1 MRGTYDTPK
10 RSHVIKTRLDD
21 EEYKFFLLKCK
32 AYGMN
37 QSEMIRTSLDKLV
50 INPVIKFSPVNKELL
65 SKIDELITEGKRIGN
80 NLNQI
85 ARALNSG
92 FPDQSIES
100 EIRRALGDLA
110 EWKYEILQEVG
121 SAIGNDQTFELEKLG
136 PRGRRALLD
145 LSARREQ
152 QQGDEDFAI
161 ACMKTNLAYNKNL
174 SRGDVKTHHYIISFD
189 PRDAEDNGLTMD
201 RAHELGLEFCK
212 KHFPGHQALVATHP
226 DGHNKSGNIHV
237 HIVINSL
244 RIERVP
250 RMPYMDKDCDMLPGM
265 KHRCTSA
272 ALRYFRAEVMEMCQ
286 REGLYQIDLLNGSN
300 NRITERE
307 YWAQK
312 QGQKKLDEE
321 NAELIANGEEP
332 KQTKFE
338 TDKQILRQQIRAAL
352 QKSKSLEDFFDYLL
366 EDYGIAVKES
376 RGRFSYLTPERSK
389 PITSRKLGDDFSK
402 EAILAALEQNAKQI
416 IPSVTQRPDTFVTP
430 AAKPEIEK
438 LIDLEAKRAE
448 GKGEGYIHWGTVF
461 NLKTMAKTLL
471 YLQENGLTDLDA
483 LDAALEESHENTNT
497 ARTDLKKIEAEL
509 NAKKELQRHVLNA
522 RDAKD
527 LHAAYLK
534 LPKKKQE
541 KFYEEN
547 RPALIL
553 YDAAMRYFKE
563 NEVKMIP
570 TVKRIQ
576 DEIEDLTSAKNA
588 GYTEYR
594 ESQKREKELQTVKA
608 NIEKMLRLQEPE
620 IGQERKRDEQE
631 L

>member
-152 QQGDEDFAI
+152 QQ
-161 ACMKTNLAYNKNL
+161 KNL